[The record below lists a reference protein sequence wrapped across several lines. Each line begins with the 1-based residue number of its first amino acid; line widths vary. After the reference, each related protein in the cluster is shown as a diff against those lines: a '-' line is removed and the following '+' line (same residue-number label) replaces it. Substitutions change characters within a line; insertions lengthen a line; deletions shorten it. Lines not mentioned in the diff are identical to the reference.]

1 VSVNQDASA
10 GLFALF
16 HIRQAFCIDRCSG
29 RGAARL
35 SSDERYDV
43 KSILDSSFRY
53 TNSVETDLRKTFA
66 RIRRQQRTDQQAQ
79 VKAEVESHSKVRLL
93 RQKTV

>member
-1 VSVNQDASA
+1 MQVPDCS
-10 GLFALF
+10 GLSLHGKHFAL
-16 HIRQAFCIDRCSG
+16 IAAAGGVQ
-29 RGAARL
+29 RGL
-35 SSDERYDV
+35 SRNERYDV

-79 VKAEVESHSKVRLL
+79 AQVKAEAESHSKVRLL
-93 RQKTV
+93 RQKAV

>member
-1 VSVNQDASA
+1 
-10 GLFALF
+10 
-16 HIRQAFCIDRCSG
+16 
-29 RGAARL
+29 
-35 SSDERYDV
+35 V

-79 VKAEVESHSKVRLL
+79 AKVEADSHSKVRLL
-93 RQKTV
+93 RQKAV

>member
-1 VSVNQDASA
+1 
-10 GLFALF
+10 
-16 HIRQAFCIDRCSG
+16 
-29 RGAARL
+29 
-35 SSDERYDV
+35 V

-79 VKAEVESHSKVRLL
+79 AKVDTDSHSKVRLL
-93 RQKTV
+93 RQKVV